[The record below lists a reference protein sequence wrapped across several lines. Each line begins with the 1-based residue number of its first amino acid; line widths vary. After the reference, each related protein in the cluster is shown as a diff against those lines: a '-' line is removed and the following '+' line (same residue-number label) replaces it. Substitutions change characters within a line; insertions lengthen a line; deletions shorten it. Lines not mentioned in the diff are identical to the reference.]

1 MKGKISWVSGQE
13 KENKGEKKEEKKRE
27 RNEKEKERE
36 KKGGKEKANEVTKG
50 IYFPTLY

>member
-13 KENKGEKKEEKKRE
+13 KENKGEKKEEKK
-27 RNEKEKERE
+27 EKETKKKKKEK